1 MASPHDSRR
10 RYAKGTNKTMYWDH
24 TYEDVMNL
32 IARVPEAAALIYRC
46 TYHDGVVPKYD
57 KSLDYSG
64 NFCNDFFTG
73 SNNAEGPPARRSSIP
88 SCVQCAHHH

>member
-32 IARVPEAAALIYRC
+32 IARVPEAASV
-46 TYHDGVVPKYD
+46 D
-57 KSLDYSG
+57 
-64 NFCNDFFTG
+64 
-73 SNNAEGPPARRSSIP
+73 PARP
-88 SCVQCAHHH
+88 ATPLAPHQHAHFVFAAQSR